1 MHYILNMRHEKGR
14 LDSHLKPVWQLELE
28 LTLRSATFSENVLS
42 RKNKQTNKKT
52 QIKTEIS
59 LVVAMH

>member
-28 LTLRSATFSENVLS
+28 LELTLRSATFSENVLS
-42 RKNKQTNKKT
+42 RKNKQTKT
-52 QIKTEIS
+52 RRLKQK
-59 LVVAMH
+59 

>member
-42 RKNKQTNKKT
+42 RKNKQTKT
-52 QIKTEIS
+52 RRLKQK
-59 LVVAMH
+59 